1 MAKSAF
7 EKIKAGLDDAIAYA
21 KGDDSRGVVHAPAS
35 IDVRGIRKQLHLNQE
50 QFAARYGVGLG
61 RLRDW
66 EQGRSRPDSLAR
78 AYLLVIQRN
87 HEAVDKALSVE

>member
-1 MAKSAF
+1 MTKGAF
-7 EKIKAGLDDAIAYA
+7 EKIKAGFNDAIAFA
-21 KGDDSRGVVHAPAS
+21 KGDDGRAVVHVPAS
-35 IDVRGIRKQLHLNQE
+35 VDVRGIRKQLHLNQE

-78 AYLLVIQRN
+78 AYLLVIQRD